1 MTVEIPSF
9 SAKKNS
15 VPLIRNW
22 PITLFSVGLFPFLIS
37 LGFWQLER
45 AEIKDDIRAEIDTR
59 LSSQPVTPGED
70 LDFKRFMPIVLTGEY
85 MEEYYFL
92 DNRTRNGRAGYEVLQ
107 VFTSDNKRWL
117 VNRGWIPL
125 NGNREVFPEI
135 TYPKEVVRII
145 GFLYPVNKIN
155 SEKRQEKKGS
165 QRIQSLDSQFTK
177 ELDLYEDLWSIR
189 LSSDSIS
196 VFIAEWNLISS
207 SAERHRAYSIQWF
220 AMAIVLVML
229 WMFTATNFASITR
242 NIISK
247 NN

>member
-1 MTVEIPSF
+1 MRVEIPSV

-22 PITLFSVGLFPFLIS
+22 PITLFSVGIFPVLIS

-45 AEIKDDIRAEIDTR
+45 AEIKDDILVEIDTR
-59 LSSQPVTPGED
+59 LSSQPVTPDED
-70 LDFKRFMPIVLTGEY
+70 LDFKRFMPIGLTGKY
-85 MEEYYFL
+85 MDEYYFL

-125 NGNREVFPEI
+125 AEDREIFPEI
-135 TYPKEVVRII
+135 TYPKEVIRII

-155 SEKRQEKKGS
+155 SGKRQEKKGG

-177 ELDLYEDLWSIR
+177 ELDLYEDHWSVR

-196 VFIAEWNLISS
+196 VFLTEWNLISS
-207 SAERHRAYSIQWF
+207 SAERHRAYSMQWF

-229 WMFTATNFASITR
+229 WMFTATNFARITR